1 MDLYPTCFSPYNPET
16 SSLFVG
22 CEDGQLV
29 SVSIRDSIFSLESVL
44 IHHKAPLTSISCRS
58 SYSLRSLHS
67 QEDVFISNLVL
78 TSSFDWTIALWLP
91 SITQKPLCVF
101 SAGAMYV
108 SDVQWNPVNPCL
120 FAAASGNGVVQLWN
134 ILHDRDVRVL
144 CGYQK

>member
-29 SVSIRDSIFSLESVL
+29 SVSIRDSIFSLDSVL
-44 IHHKAPLTSISCRS
+44 IHHKAPITSISCRS

-108 SDVQWNPVNPCL
+108 SDVQWNPVNPRL